1 MPRYK
6 GEYCIY
12 SIKQMCLG
20 FTILQFPFNYK
31 CGVCGKVIILDK
43 EGIIRYHAEYIDNY
57 FIRSI
62 AERYDVEKNPAKKN
76 TVVVNGGK

>member
-1 MPRYK
+1 
-6 GEYCIY
+6 
-12 SIKQMCLG
+12 MCLG

-57 FIRSI
+57 FIQSI